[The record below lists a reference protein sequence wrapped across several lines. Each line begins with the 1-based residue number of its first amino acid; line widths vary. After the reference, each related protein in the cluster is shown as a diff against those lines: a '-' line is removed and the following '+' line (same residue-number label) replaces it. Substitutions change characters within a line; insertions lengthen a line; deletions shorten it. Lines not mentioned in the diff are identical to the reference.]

1 MPDESNTQIQH
12 KIVTFK
18 YHLVSTVFFVG
29 LGSFLTTLG
38 CSAIIMLLNALG
50 IQTGYHLLGILWAVF
65 LIGGACL
72 IAHVATRRLPEIY
85 WQRYLPAW
93 LPLIVT
99 LASWSIGYLLAEGS
113 SEAMFKWFGTPFV
126 ILHFTYV
133 IPILFIIMMEKI
145 WLIFAMPFIFNLTFV
160 IMFIIFERQKS
171 SRPPAID
178 KKFILYIM
186 VIILVCLFMTVIGF
200 IMQ

>member
-1 MPDESNTQIQH
+1 MPDESTTQIQH

-38 CSAIIMLLNALG
+38 CSAVIMLLNALG
-50 IQTGYHLLGILWAVF
+50 IQTNYGLLGILWFVF
-65 LIGGACL
+65 LTVGACL

-93 LPLIVT
+93 LPLIIT
-99 LASWSIGYLLAEGS
+99 LASWGICYLLAGGS
-113 SEAMFKWFGTPFV
+113 SEAMFKWYGAPFV

-133 IPILFIIMMEKI
+133 IPILFISMMEKV
-145 WLIFAMPFIFNLTFV
+145 WLIFVMPFIFNLTFL
-160 IMFIIFERQKS
+160 IAFIIFERQKS
-171 SRPPAID
+171 SRPPKID
-178 KKFILYIM
+178 KKFILYIIL
-186 VIILVCLFMTVIGF
+186 IILICLLMTGIGF
-200 IMQ
+200 I